1 MGRTIV
7 RVRGIGHRRGLPI
20 REGIGLR
27 EMSVVVREEGVPA
40 GILGEI
46 PEGVVRV
53 GIRVEIL
60 EGTGRLGT

>member
-27 EMSVVVREEGVPA
+27 EMLVVVGLREGLRGAIPVEVGRA
-40 GILGEI
+40 EILG
-46 PEGVVRV
+46 
-53 GIRVEIL
+53 GIREAI
-60 EGTGRLGT
+60 GRLGT